1 MENIKDYIINIK
13 EEEKEEAKTAIKKKA
28 TVEYSVKLS
37 SGSDFVI
44 NRTTSKTD
52 RDFVFI
58 PSKNQIYIKDNKK
71 EEIEVCTKENVKRF
85 FSDLTTLEVGATSV
99 NTLNKNTLEII
110 FESMRNK
117 DFNKFLSKQYK
128 IKDIENMYAY
138 KYWKISNKTFDEIS
152 KVVGN
157 YDVNSDAAEYYAH
170 ITFFDS
176 ILQCFGIDKM
186 RYILQQI
193 YLSPLTNKFLNIYEE
208 KLECVRQKKS
218 YLGFIFDK
226 LKNWDYK
233 SVIDYLYYESYR
245 QGEVSVMSLIIAW
258 RDTLEMEKAV
268 YGKIKEK
275 YPANLRTYHN
285 ILVLK
290 YNLIREE
297 YERTMFEEAVNE
309 YKDLQ
314 YSGKSYEMLI
324 PECPGDLADE
334 GVNLSHCVKS
344 YIKNVADKTSK
355 IVFMRNKSN
364 ISESLITI
372 EVVGKYIKQVK
383 GYKNRAANKEE
394 MAFVNEWAEEK
405 GLSNV
410 A

>member
-13 EEEKEEAKTAIKKKA
+13 EEEKEETKTAIKKKA

-138 KYWKISNKTFDEIS
+138 KYWEVSNKTFDEIS

-157 YDVNSDAAEYYAH
+157 YDVHSDAAEYYVH

-208 KLECVRQKKS
+208 NLECARRKNS

-285 ILVLK
+285 ILTLK

-314 YSGKSYEMLI
+314 YSGKNYEMLI

-383 GYKNRAANKEE
+383 G
-394 MAFVNEWAEEK
+394 
-405 GLSNV
+405 
-410 A
+410 